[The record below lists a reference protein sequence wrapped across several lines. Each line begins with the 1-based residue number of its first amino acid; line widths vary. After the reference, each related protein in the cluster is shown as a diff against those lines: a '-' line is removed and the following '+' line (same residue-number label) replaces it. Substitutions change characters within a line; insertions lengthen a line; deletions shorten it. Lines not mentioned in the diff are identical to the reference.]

1 MAHVPDLTHTPA
13 ASPRIV
19 SVGANAPACIVSSFI
34 QFCSAFTQFFVLRKL
49 FPDAVLTVPLFP
61 QNHSNHITDSSE
73 KSIGRPASA
82 HNFILQKCL
91 DAAFYLGHI
100 RGRLK
105 TGHNISLTVHN
116 ELGEVPFGML
126 IESCLI
132 RSPPAGSASAR
143 RSPSPGR
150 KRTRNVRGNCSLRC
164 TDSDRGRPYR

>member
-49 FPDAVLTVPLFP
+49 FPDAVLTVPLLP

-82 HNFILQKCL
+82 HNFILQKC
-91 DAAFYLGHI
+91 
-100 RGRLK
+100 
-105 TGHNISLTVHN
+105 
-116 ELGEVPFGML
+116 EVPFGML